1 MTEIEELKGITRKL
15 RDLSARIG
23 RSVEIK
29 TAVNAQGQATS
40 QAVVGEYSFTV
51 FYNGAD
57 YLTYEYGRRGTV
69 RPENVRWG
77 EQPYGWPEEKT
88 KK

>member
-29 TAVNAQGQATS
+29 TTVNTEGQATS

-51 FYNGAD
+51 YYSGDD
-57 YLTYEYGRRGTV
+57 YLTYAFGIRGSV
-69 RPENVRWG
+69 RPESVRWG
-77 EQPYGWPEEKT
+77 REPEGWEIK
-88 KK
+88 